1 MTDPSRDSPSACAG
15 ATAAVR
21 TRRGGS
27 PHHRNSRHDDG
38 GQADTVNYLPLR
50 IVRRGITRRATT
62 RTAADLPL
70 TRARREVLDLVGQ
83 DLMSPG
89 PIAQALGRSS
99 AGVTASL
106 FALADRG
113 LIERIPYKGW
123 RRTQPTTCP

>member
-1 MTDPSRDSPSACAG
+1 M
-15 ATAAVR
+15 R

-27 PHHRNSRHDDG
+27 PHHRNSRHDEG
-38 GQADTVNYLPLR
+38 GQPDTVNYLPLR
-50 IVRRGITRRATT
+50 IVRLGITRRPTT

-70 TRARREVLDLVGQ
+70 TGAQREVLDLRGQ

-89 PIAQALGRSS
+89 PIAQTLGRSS

-123 RRTQPTTCP
+123 RRTQPTTS

>member
-1 MTDPSRDSPSACAG
+1 M
-15 ATAAVR
+15 R

-27 PHHRNSRHDDG
+27 PHHRNSRHDNG
-38 GQADTVNYLPLR
+38 GQPDTVNYLPLR
-50 IVRRGITRRATT
+50 IVRLGITRRATT

-70 TRARREVLDLVGQ
+70 TGAQREVLDLLGQ

-113 LIERIPYKGW
+113 LIERVPYKGW
-123 RRTQPTTCP
+123 RRTQPTTS